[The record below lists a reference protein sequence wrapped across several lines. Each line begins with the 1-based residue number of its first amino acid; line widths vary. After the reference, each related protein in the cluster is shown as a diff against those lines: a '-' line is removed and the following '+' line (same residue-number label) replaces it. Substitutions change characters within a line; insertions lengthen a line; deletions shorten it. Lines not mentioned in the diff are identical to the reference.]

1 MVTLI
6 SRAMTQSIP
15 RLQPAKMES
24 SGREDQR
31 LLMFSAMAG
40 ARSARPNVG
49 DTAAM
54 EVAHKTGSVQPL
66 QLSTLFDQ
74 LTVECRFVLGVGA
87 CLARVQVWAERH
99 LSSHVPQMCVR
110 ACVTSM
116 TLLNV
121 VYICS
126 TLLL

>member
-54 EVAHKTGSVQPL
+54 EVAYKTGSVQPL
-66 QLSTLFDQ
+66 QLSSLFDR
-74 LTVECRFVLGVGA
+74 LTVECRFVLAVG
-87 CLARVQVWAERH
+87 LGRVQVWAERH

-110 ACVTSM
+110 TCVTSM

-121 VYICS
+121 LDICS